1 MCMQVC
7 HDEASTNTVSIALR
21 RKGACNVTISC
32 DNLSLA
38 ETLPYVLIT
47 HTQCHVYNNGPDK
60 LNYEALHTSKT
71 CGWKTT
77 YCTYAVCSK
86 KGTAYSCV
94 VCTFS
99 V

>member
-7 HDEASTNTVSIALR
+7 YDEASTSTLSIAIC
-21 RKGACNVTISC
+21 RKGAHNVTINC

-38 ETLPYVLIT
+38 ETLLYVLIT
-47 HTQCHVYNNGPDK
+47 HTHVYNNEIDK
-60 LNYEALHTSKT
+60 LNYQALHTSKT

-77 YCTYAVCSK
+77 YCTYAICSEN
-86 KGTAYSCV
+86 GTAYSFV